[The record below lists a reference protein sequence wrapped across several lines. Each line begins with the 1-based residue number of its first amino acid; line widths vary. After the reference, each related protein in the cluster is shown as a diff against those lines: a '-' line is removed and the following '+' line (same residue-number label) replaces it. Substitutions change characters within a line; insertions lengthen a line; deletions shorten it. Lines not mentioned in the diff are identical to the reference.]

1 MPPVRSATVS
11 VFGGGPGGLMAAEVL
26 AAGGA
31 HVTVYEHM
39 RSPGR
44 KFTLAGRGGLNLTH
58 SEALDE
64 FAQRYSGPAARNVVS
79 AVRSFP
85 PEELEN
91 WCAALGEPTFVG
103 SSGRV
108 FPASFRATPLLRAWL
123 TRLSSL
129 GVTVQ
134 TGARW
139 LGWAPATAG
148 STGARSSLVA
158 SDDGTVS
165 EVAADATVVALGGAS
180 WPRVGSDGGWVE
192 PFRSAGVAVRDLRP
206 SNCGMQIEW
215 TPRFL
220 DRFSGTPVKNVAV
233 RVGAQGHWVRG
244 DVMVVDAGIEGGPVY
259 AHAGPARDWIERT
272 GRCDLLVD
280 LQPDLDRDALAN
292 RLARRREKDSL
303 DNVLRRTVGL
313 APVARALIR
322 EAFGPEVPRDD
333 AGLANAIKGVPFT
346 VTATTGIDR
355 AISSAGGIDANEV
368 DESFMLRRVPG
379 CFVAGEMLDWE
390 APTGGYLLQAT
401 FSTAVAAA
409 RGALEWLA
417 EQPPAAR
424 HD

>member
-1 MPPVRSATVS
+1 
-11 VFGGGPGGLMAAEVL
+11 MAAEVL

-31 HVTVYEHM
+31 RVTVYEHM

-58 SEALDE
+58 SEELDE
-64 FAQRYSGPAARNVVS
+64 FLQRYSGPAAGNVVR

-85 PEELEN
+85 PEELKS

-123 TRLSSL
+123 ARLSSL

-134 TGARW
+134 TRARW
-139 LGWAPATAG
+139 LGWAAARDGATG
-148 STGARSSLVA
+148 SRSSLVA
-158 SDDGTVS
+158 GDDGTVS
-165 EVAADATVVALGGAS
+165 EVAADATVIALGGAS

-192 PFRSAGVAVRDLRP
+192 SFRSAGVTVRDLRP
-206 SNCGMQIEW
+206 SNCGMKVEW
-215 TPRFL
+215 TPRFA
-220 DRFSGTPVKNVAV
+220 DRFAGTPVKNVAV
-233 RVGAQGHWVRG
+233 RVEAQDRWVRG
-244 DVMVVDAGIEGGPVY
+244 DLMVVDAGLEGGPVY
-259 AHAGPARDWIERT
+259 AHAGPARDAIERT
-272 GRCDLLVD
+272 GRCVLFVD
-280 LQPDLDRDALAN
+280 LQPDLDRDALVN
-292 RLARRREKDSL
+292 RLGRRRTKDSL
-303 DNVLRRTVGL
+303 DGVLRRTVGL
-313 APVARALIR
+313 SPVARALIR
-322 EAFGPEVPRDD
+322 EALGPGVPRDD
-333 AGLANAIKGVPFT
+333 GDLADVIKGLPFT

-355 AISSAGGIDANEV
+355 AISSAGGIDVDEV

-409 RGALEWLA
+409 RGALAWLA
-417 EQPPAAR
+417 VQSPAEEVS
-424 HD
+424 

>member
-64 FAQRYSGPAARNVVS
+64 FVQRYSGPAARNVVS

-134 TGARW
+134 TGTRW
-139 LGWAPATAG
+139 LGWSPATAG
-148 STGARSSLVA
+148 STGARAALVA
-158 SDDGTVS
+158 G
-165 EVAADATVVALGGAS
+165 
-180 WPRVGSDGGWVE
+180 
-192 PFRSAGVAVRDLRP
+192 
-206 SNCGMQIEW
+206 
-215 TPRFL
+215 
-220 DRFSGTPVKNVAV
+220 
-233 RVGAQGHWVRG
+233 
-244 DVMVVDAGIEGGPVY
+244 
-259 AHAGPARDWIERT
+259 
-272 GRCDLLVD
+272 
-280 LQPDLDRDALAN
+280 
-292 RLARRREKDSL
+292 
-303 DNVLRRTVGL
+303 
-313 APVARALIR
+313 
-322 EAFGPEVPRDD
+322 
-333 AGLANAIKGVPFT
+333 
-346 VTATTGIDR
+346 
-355 AISSAGGIDANEV
+355 
-368 DESFMLRRVPG
+368 
-379 CFVAGEMLDWE
+379 
-390 APTGGYLLQAT
+390 
-401 FSTAVAAA
+401 AAA
-409 RGALEWLA
+409 PLPQAF
-417 EQPPAAR
+417 
-424 HD
+424 